1 MSEMSTQYDQIAD
14 LYAAISDTNL
24 IRTYVEQPSFLN
36 VIGSIEGQSILD
48 VACGTGMYS
57 RLLKKRGAAR
67 VMAVDIAPEMIAVA
81 KRLEEQTE
89 LGVEYLTCDVAE
101 MPTLGSFDVVTAVYL
116 LHYAHSKE
124 HLGRMCRRI
133 SQNLKPGG
141 RFVTV
146 VSNPEFN
153 PAGPNYAKY
162 GFTLSQ
168 RVDAPEG
175 SSGALVF
182 LGEPPVM
189 IHYRHWTRATYEGAL
204 AAAGF
209 RTIVWERLRPSPE
222 AEAHFGREFWAD
234 CLSNPCAYLIHCEK

>member
-14 LYAAISDTNL
+14 LYAAISDPNL
-24 IRTYVEQPSFLN
+24 IRAYVEQPTFLK
-36 VIGSIEGQSILD
+36 VLGSIEGRSILD

-57 RLLKKRGAAR
+57 RLLKQRGAAR
-67 VMAVDIAPEMIAVA
+67 VVAVDIAPEMIAVA
-81 KRLEEQTE
+81 KRLEEQTK

-101 MPTLGSFDVVTAVYL
+101 MPALGSFDVVTAVYL
-116 LHYAHSKE
+116 LHYAQSKE

-146 VSNPEFN
+146 VANPEFN

-162 GFTLSQ
+162 GFMLNQ

-182 LGEPPVM
+182 LVEPPVM
-189 IHYRHWTRATYEGAL
+189 IHYRYWTRATYEGAL

-209 RTIVWERLRPSPE
+209 RTIVWECLRPSPE
-222 AEAHFGREFWAD
+222 AEAHFGQEFWAD
-234 CLSNPCAYLIHCEK
+234 FLRNPCVHLIHCEK